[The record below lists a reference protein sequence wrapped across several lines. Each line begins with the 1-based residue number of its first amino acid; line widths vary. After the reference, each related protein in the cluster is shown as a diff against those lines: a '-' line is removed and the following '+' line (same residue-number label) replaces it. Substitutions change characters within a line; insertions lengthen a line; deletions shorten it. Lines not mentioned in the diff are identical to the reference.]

1 MLTAR
6 DVKMMSNNE
15 MTATTPK
22 QIVDS
27 NCYALLD
34 ALSRDYR
41 CNLSIDIVS
50 GSKAGH
56 KWGLTTILIAIC
68 L

>member
-1 MLTAR
+1 
-6 DVKMMSNNE
+6 MMSNYK

-27 NCYALLD
+27 IVLIALLD
-34 ALSRDYR
+34 TLSRDYR

-56 KWGLTTILIAIC
+56 KWGLMTILIAIC